1 MDSIEHSDFAKRKF
15 LAKGVGDAA
24 TKEYI
29 ANKYLSS
36 GTDENKKKK
45 KRKIGAKKI
54 RRGNIGIVDEE
65 EFGWKQIGT
74 RDEEEAETKRYQE
87 EQERL
92 MAEAAESKEAAKS
105 RASSWQTIRGEE
117 QTDYRGEDDNDNDD
131 SELED
136 EKPMIVSQEEA
147 GSRRDRGEEGGG
159 GPRMSSGQK
168 AGLLTSHELKAE
180 AARARELELKALQ
193 RLKEDSQ
200 GQGTETVYRDATGR
214 KIDPKIKKAEE
225 ARAKKEA
232 DERES
237 RRMEWGKGLVQ
248 REEAQAELK
257 RLKEEKDKPLARY
270 VDDEDY
276 NQGLKD
282 RDRWNDPAAGF
293 LTKKTKG
300 KSSVSRPSYKGP
312 WKPNRFMIPP
322 GYRWDG
328 VDRSNGFEDTFL
340 LHLNQKK
347 SLAAE
352 AHAWSTEDM

>member
-1 MDSIEHSDFAKRKF
+1 MDSIEHQDFAKRKF

-36 GTDENKKKK
+36 GPDEKKKKK
-45 KRKIGAKKI
+45 KRKIDSKKI

-65 EFGWKQIGT
+65 EFGWKNIGT
-74 RDEEEAETKRYQE
+74 QEEEAETKRYQE

-92 MAEAAESKEAAKS
+92 MAEAAASKEAAKS

-117 QTDYRGEDDNDNDD
+117 KIDYEEENDND
-131 SELED
+131 SEMED
-136 EKPMIVSQEEA
+136 EKPMVVYQEEA
-147 GSRRDRGEEGGG
+147 G
-159 GPRMSSGQK
+159 GPRMSNGQK
-168 AGLLTSHELKAE
+168 TGLLTSHEHKAE
-180 AARARELELKALQ
+180 SARARESELKAMQ

-200 GQGTETVYRDATGR
+200 GQGAETIYRDATGR
-214 KIDPKIKKAEE
+214 KVDPKIKKAEE

-257 RLKEEKDKPLARY
+257 RLKEEKDKPLARIYLLHFRY

-293 LTKKTKG
+293 LTKKSKG
-300 KSSVSRPSYKGP
+300 KTSVSRPSYKGP

-347 SLAAE
+347 SMAAE